1 MTSSKHTTRTLR
13 LRLKDKHAGFLLEQ
27 AREVNFVWNYCNELS
42 HKILQRE
49 GRFCSSAD
57 LDKLTAGATKAGL
70 SLHSQTVQ
78 AISKELVTRR
88 KQFKRAKLRWR
99 VSGGSRRSLGWIP
112 FKASAIRYKSGQ
124 VWYAGRPLSLWDSYG
139 LAGYEL
145 GTGSFSEDSQ
155 GRWYLN
161 VTVKVA
167 KPEASKGGMSVGVD
181 LGLKD
186 FLATS
191 DGLKVEAQR
200 FYREMEDKLAVAQRA
215 NKKQRVKAIHAKI
228 ANRRKDALHKLSTQ
242 LVNEY
247 GAIFIGCDATCHS
260 STSRNRSEAEGCGQW
275 LAALRPKGLR
285 LRRVN
290 LQTLIRS
297 GVNAA
302 SLAKTRMAKS
312 VLDAGWS
319 AFRTMLRYKADDRGV
334 WFEEVDEAYS
344 TQTCS
349 CCGSITG
356 PKGVAGLGIRGWQ
369 CSVCGA
375 EHDRDINAAK
385 NILASGRGCD
395 SVFAA
400 QYLAVGGPG
409 AGELQATGLR
419 PPLRYGCEMLSG
431 ASLRRSR
438 LAGGIPALPAPC
450 AAAAG

>member
-1 MTSSKHTTRTLR
+1 MTSSEHTTRTLR

-112 FKASAIRYKSGQ
+112 FKASAIRYKGGQ

-145 GTGSFSEDSQ
+145 GTGSFSEDSR

-167 KPEASKGGMSVGVD
+167 KPDASKGGASVGID

-191 DGLKVEAQR
+191 DGVKVEAER
-200 FYREMEDKLAVAQRA
+200 FYRDMEDQLAVAQRA

-247 GAIFIGCDATCHS
+247 GAIFIGS
-260 STSRNRSEAEGCGQW
+260 
-275 LAALRPKGLR
+275 
-285 LRRVN
+285 
-290 LQTLIRS
+290 
-297 GVNAA
+297 VNA
-302 SLAKTRMAKS
+302 SGLAKTRMAKS

-319 AFRTMLRYKADDRGV
+319 AFRTMLRYKCDDAGV

-349 CCGSITG
+349 CCGSLTG

-375 EHDRDINAAK
+375 EHDRDVNAARNILQTGMRRAVEGPLGPQSVEDAAQ
-385 NILASGRGCD
+385 NILARGLARLEEGTPPEEGPRYRGKNPRSSGRGVVNYTPRLGRGLCPRK
-395 SVFAA
+395 
-400 QYLAVGGPG
+400 QPG
-409 AGELQATGLR
+409 AHQRAKLILCGARPFLLQQDVRGV
-419 PPLRYGCEMLSG
+419 
-431 ASLRRSR
+431 RS
-438 LAGGIPALPAPC
+438 
-450 AAAAG
+450 

>member
-70 SLHSQTVQ
+70 SLHSQTIQ

-191 DGLKVEAQR
+191 DDIKVEAQR
-200 FYREMEDKLAVAQRA
+200 FYRGMEDKLAVAQRA

-247 GAIFIGCDATCHS
+247 GAIFIG
-260 STSRNRSEAEGCGQW
+260 
-275 LAALRPKGLR
+275 
-285 LRRVN
+285 
-290 LQTLIRS
+290 

-356 PKGVAGLGIRGWQ
+356 PKGVAGLGIRGWR
-369 CSVCGA
+369 CSVCGT

-385 NILASGRGCD
+385 NILAAGRG
-395 SVFAA
+395 
-400 QYLAVGGPG
+400 
-409 AGELQATGLR
+409 
-419 PPLRYGCEMLSG
+419 
-431 ASLRRSR
+431 R